1 MKKEVIIN
9 DKKFIPYIP
18 REEINKAVRNLA
30 EDIDRDYEDK
40 HPLFLVILK
49 GAVFFAT
56 DLLRKLSIDGTLEMV
71 RAQSYGSEMKSSGTV
86 VLSDE
91 NISFKGRDVI
101 IVEDIVDTGLT
112 LKTLMESIE
121 KESPASVEC
130 AVLISKTEM
139 RQIDVRVKYTGIEI
153 PDVFVVGYG
162 LDYAEKGRFLP
173 EIYGLST
180 G

>member
-1 MKKEVIIN
+1 MKKEVNIN
-9 DKKFIPYIP
+9 GRKFIPYIS
-18 REEINKAVRNLA
+18 REEINKAIRNLA
-30 EDIDRDYEDK
+30 EDIDKDYDRKE
-40 HPLFLVILK
+40 PLFLVILK

-56 DLLRKLSIDGTLEMV
+56 DLLRNLSIDGTLEMI
-71 RAQSYGSEMKSSGTV
+71 RAQSYGTEMKSSGKV
-86 VLSDE
+86 ELSIE
-91 NISFKGRDVI
+91 NISFRDRDVI

-112 LKTLMESIE
+112 LKTLMETIE
-121 KESPASVEC
+121 KESPSSLEC

-139 RQIDVRVKYTGIEI
+139 RQVDVRVKYTGIEI